1 MNDNDDIILE
11 PLSPPKDVATNS
23 ALLMKKLA
31 EDAPLD
37 GIDLDGDKLVN
48 KAKLFIIAQ
57 ACNELNRV
65 IKLTNFLDTLEEKFI
80 DAVTFKIEESPHN
93 LQLLTYAMETI
104 TESLNRSNQLI
115 TQILKDEKLSSVIIN
130 TTNIITPDGSSA
142 TVMPSRTATPGAS
155 STPPSRGCPGPTSRT
170 TPRPT
175 GRSSSANSTA
185 SPRRRSRRS
194 RRSSPRSSPAT
205 ATST

>member
-1 MNDNDDIILE
+1 MNEDENITLE
-11 PLSPPKDVATNS
+11 PLSPPEDVMSNS
-23 ALLMKKLA
+23 SLLMKKLA

-37 GIDLDGDKLVN
+37 GVDIDGDKLIN
-48 KAKLFIIAQ
+48 KAKLFLVAQ
-57 ACNELNRV
+57 ACNELHRV

-80 DAVTFKIEESPHN
+80 DAVSEKVEESPHN

-142 TVMPSRTATPGAS
+142 TVMSMDSRDTVRNWAS
-155 STPPSRGCPGPTSRT
+155 SMLAQLRNVDDSNSKKVDDEDTIIDVEVVEDSKKGPVENEPKT
-170 TPRPT
+170 
-175 GRSSSANSTA
+175 
-185 SPRRRSRRS
+185 
-194 RRSSPRSSPAT
+194 
-205 ATST
+205 

>member
-1 MNDNDDIILE
+1 MNEEYNDLTLE
-11 PLSPPKDVATNS
+11 PLTPPKDVMSNS

-37 GIDLDGDKLVN
+37 GMDVDGDKLVN
-48 KAKLFIIAQ
+48 RAKIFLVAQ

-80 DAVTFKIEESPHN
+80 DAVTEKIEESPHN

-115 TQILKDEKLSSVIIN
+115 TQILKDDKLSSIIIN

-142 TVMPSRTATPGAS
+142 TVMSMDSRDTVRNWAS
-155 STPPSRGCPGPTSRT
+155 SMLAQLRNVDNNTTTNTSNLSNNEEVVIDATLAEEPEKGPETNESKT
-170 TPRPT
+170 
-175 GRSSSANSTA
+175 
-185 SPRRRSRRS
+185 
-194 RRSSPRSSPAT
+194 
-205 ATST
+205 